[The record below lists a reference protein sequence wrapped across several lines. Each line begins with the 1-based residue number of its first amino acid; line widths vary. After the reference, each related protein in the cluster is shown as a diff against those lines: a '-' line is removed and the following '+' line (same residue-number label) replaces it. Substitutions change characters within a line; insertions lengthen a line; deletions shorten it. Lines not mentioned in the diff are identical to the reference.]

1 MREEAKLAQG
11 HTPECE
17 PGFKPRPSRSSPELT
32 LPGTGLTASL
42 PGASPRVC
50 PSWRLDQRGGR
61 ISFLVCLGLPFTPE
75 LFCKDS
81 DPELQQN
88 MPSIT
93 VKDRHLCEK
102 RTGGG
107 GGLKIAPPTLNR
119 KFYAKGTE

>member
-1 MREEAKLAQG
+1 MNYLTQFLELYERGMIPCVRKQNSLKVTHLSVSLDSNPGHLGLA
-11 HTPECE
+11 
-17 PGFKPRPSRSSPELT
+17 PELT

-107 GGLKIAPPTLNR
+107 GD
-119 KFYAKGTE
+119 